1 MSVADHQSVPVEPL
15 AAFAK
20 LDPAGITV
28 SGISSG
34 AFFAH
39 QFHIAF
45 SSLVKGAGIVAGG
58 PFGCAAQV
66 DNITPPFGNPF
77 VLTLVPRRVVASLA
91 VCTHFGRSDFEQAGW
106 QFPDA
111 PAAASL
117 QRAAVRAHTEGIIDD
132 PNNLIESRVWLF
144 HGDRDTGVPKSTVQ
158 ELRTFYQLM
167 GVPAANIELKDGPD
181 AKHGMP
187 IKTLPSAGAAR
198 HCRLPE
204 PSFLVR
210 CDYGAAELLLQ
221 HLYPHAKPAATHSST
236 AGRIIGFDQTE
247 FFDERDAS
255 TSLNE
260 TGYLYVPAN
269 CENHS
274 NSGAKCR
281 LHVAF
286 HGCEQ
291 YVDKIHGLFFRDAGY
306 NDWADTHHVIILYPQ
321 ATPWLRF
328 ADLSQIT
335 GNPKGCWD
343 WWGFSGDNYLS
354 RDGKQMRAVRAMIAR
369 MLP

>member
-1 MSVADHQSVPVEPL
+1 MFRSSRSLPL
-15 AAFAK
+15 PSSIRP
-20 LDPAGITV
+20 DITV

-117 QRAAVRAHTEGIIDD
+117 QREAVRAHTEGMIDD
-132 PNNLIESRVWLF
+132 PNNLIDSRVWLF

-260 TGYLYVPAN
+260 IRLSLCAGELRKPLELRGKVPSAR
-269 CENHS
+269 
-274 NSGAKCR
+274 G
-281 LHVAF
+281 
-286 HGCEQ
+286 
-291 YVDKIHGLFFRDAGY
+291 
-306 NDWADTHHVIILYPQ
+306 
-321 ATPWLRF
+321 
-328 ADLSQIT
+328 
-335 GNPKGCWD
+335 
-343 WWGFSGDNYLS
+343 LS
-354 RDGKQMRAVRAMIAR
+354 RLRAVRRQNPRPVLQRRRIQ
-369 MLP
+369 